1 MKHRAITLALAAVLL
16 LVSVVLA
23 QGTPAIDW
31 DVMGGGGG
39 HVEAAPYALDGT
51 IGQAVVGRA
60 TESGSELC
68 SGFGCGVT
76 AAYSVY
82 LPIVLRGF

>member
-1 MKHRAITLALAAVLL
+1 MKRRAISLTLAAVLL
-16 LVSVVLA
+16 LASVVLA
-23 QGTPAIDW
+23 QGTPAIEW

-60 TESGSELC
+60 AESGSELY
-68 SGFGCGVT
+68 SGFWCGVT

-82 LPIVLRGF
+82 LPIVLRSF